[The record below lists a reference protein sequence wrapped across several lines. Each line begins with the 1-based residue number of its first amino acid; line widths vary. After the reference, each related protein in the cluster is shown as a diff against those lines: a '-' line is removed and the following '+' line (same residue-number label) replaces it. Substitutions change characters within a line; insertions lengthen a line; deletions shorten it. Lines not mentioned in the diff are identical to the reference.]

1 MTTTDCPASFFTWK
15 RRILHC
21 GQSLFLLIFLFKIK
35 SRKRYALRDCYII
48 AESEGFEPPVQLP
61 VHLISSQARSTT
73 PAAFLS
79 DCKSKIF
86 SSIIYQVLIFVSKI
100 SIWSSFFILVHNQ
113 KLLLS
118 YIYTP
123 KLSFIIFISVFIILY
138 SLFQWFFVFLQ
149 RNNNFSKQ
157 IYTKWKQ
164 NKY

>member
-1 MTTTDCPASFFTWK
+1 MISLFSLTMTTTDCPASFFTWK

-123 KLSFIIFISVFIILY
+123 KLSFYHFY
-138 SLFQWFFVFLQ
+138 
-149 RNNNFSKQ
+149 
-157 IYTKWKQ
+157 
-164 NKY
+164 